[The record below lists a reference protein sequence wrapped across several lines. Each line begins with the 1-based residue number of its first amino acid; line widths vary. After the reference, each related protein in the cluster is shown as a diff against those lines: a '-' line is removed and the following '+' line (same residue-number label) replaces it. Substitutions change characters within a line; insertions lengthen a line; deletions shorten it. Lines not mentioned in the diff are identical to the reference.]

1 MKAIVLSCPEC
12 RGRCELDAEYRAYAE
27 QMRGAPVQ
35 KSEGMIQMCA
45 HCGEILVFEPAAPA
59 RGVKHDRV
67 RKITDEELACI
78 PLWVLAGLGRQQDEI
93 RAQRAHPAVPAA
105 WVPRAWVN

>member
-12 RGRCELDAEYRAYAE
+12 RGRCELAPEYRAYAE

-45 HCGEILVFEPAAPA
+45 RCGEILVFEPAAPA
-59 RGVKHDRV
+59 RGVQHDRV
-67 RKITDEELACI
+67 RKITDQELACV
-78 PLWVLAGLGRQQDEI
+78 PLWVLASLGRQQDEI
-93 RAQRAHPAVPAA
+93 RAQRTSVCVPC
-105 WVPRAWVN
+105 VWVN